1 MWFFLASF
9 FVDNKM
15 VLTRSAMEKMSK
27 NDLILLFIENNN
39 KLNDT
44 ITELGNMLPKVSE
57 KFERMEAQQA
67 LSIIVNESMHKRL
80 VDLER

>member
-57 KFERMEAQQA
+57 KLERMESQQA

>member
-1 MWFFLASF
+1 
-9 FVDNKM
+9 M

-57 KFERMEAQQA
+57 KLERMESQQA

>member
-1 MWFFLASF
+1 
-9 FVDNKM
+9 M

-27 NDLILLFIENNN
+27 NDLILSFIENNN

>member
-1 MWFFLASF
+1 
-9 FVDNKM
+9 M

-44 ITELGNMLPKVSE
+44 ITELGNMLPNVSE

>member
-1 MWFFLASF
+1 
-9 FVDNKM
+9 M

>member
-27 NDLILLFIENNN
+27 NDLILSFIENNN

>member
-1 MWFFLASF
+1 
-9 FVDNKM
+9 M
-15 VLTRSAMEKMSK
+15 VPTRSAMEKMSK

-57 KFERMEAQQA
+57 KLERMESQQA
-67 LSIIVNESMHKRL
+67 LSIIVNESMHKRF